1 MIDKDLQKKIDQSI
15 KLLKVACKGKKV
27 ELCYSGG
34 KDSDVILQLAKEA
47 EIDFVPIYKMTTI
60 DPPGTIKHARENG
73 CEIRRPEKTF
83 FQLVREKGLPSR
95 FMRFCCAYLK
105 EYKIMDNA
113 IIGVRRAESTKRA
126 KIYKEPTQCR
136 IYRKGEHVNRILPIL
151 EWTNDDVK
159 NYILDRGI
167 KCHPLYYDEKGNFR
181 VERRLGCIGCPL
193 VSKAR
198 DNFKKYPKFAKAY
211 IDAARAF
218 LDAKEGRREKYI
230 NEYVYFYRR
239 YFCPR
244 AEDYHRFLSQLD
256 GNNIFGD
263 KVNVKKFLED
273 YFGIELENPKPTKEK
288 KDKEIFI

>member
-1 MIDKDLQKKIDQSI
+1 MAISKELQKKIDQSI

-27 ELCYSGG
+27 EVCYSGG
-34 KDSDVILQLAKEA
+34 KDSDVILNLAKEA

-60 DPPGTIKHARENG
+60 DPPGTIKHAKDNG

-95 FMRFCCAYLK
+95 FARFCCAYLK

-136 IYRKGEHVNRILPIL
+136 IYEKGEHVNQIFPIL
-151 EWTNDDVK
+151 DWTNEDVK

-167 KCHPLYYDEKGNFR
+167 KCHPLYYDEKGEFR

-193 VSKAR
+193 ASNAK
-198 DNFKKYPKFAKAY
+198 DQFKKYPRFAKAY
-211 IDAARAF
+211 IDAVRVF
-218 LDAKEGRREKYI
+218 LDGQEDRYGKYRD
-230 NEYVYFYRR
+230 EAG
-239 YFCPR
+239 P
-244 AEDYHRFLSQLD
+244 Q
-256 GNNIFGD
+256 
-263 KVNVKKFLED
+263 
-273 YFGIELENPKPTKEK
+273 
-288 KDKEIFI
+288 

>member
-1 MIDKDLQKKIDQSI
+1 MAISKELQKKIDQSI

-60 DPPGTIKHARENG
+60 DPPGTIKHAKENG

-136 IYRKGEHVNRILPIL
+136 IYGNGEHVNQIFPIL
-151 EWTNDDVK
+151 DWTNDDVK

-167 KCHPLYYDEKGNFR
+167 KCHPLYYDDNGDFR

-193 VSKAR
+193 GSKAK
-198 DNFKKYPKFAKAY
+198 DDFKRYPRFVKAY
-211 IDAARAF
+211 IDAARVF
-218 LDAKEGRREKYI
+218 IDAKEGRREKHRS
-230 NEYVYFYRR
+230 EYVYFYGR
-239 YFCPR
+239 YFCPT
-244 AEDYHRFLSQLD
+244 AADYHNLLEQVD
-256 GNNIFGD
+256 GNNLLFAD
-263 KVNVKKFLED
+263 KIDVKKFLED
-273 YFGIELENPKPTKEK
+273 YFKIEL
-288 KDKEIFI
+288 

>member
-1 MIDKDLQKKIDQSI
+1 MAVNKELQKKIDQSI

-47 EIDFVPIYKMTTI
+47 EIDFVPIHKMTTI
-60 DPPGTIKHARENG
+60 DPAGTIKHAKENG

-95 FMRFCCAYLK
+95 YARFCCAYLK

-126 KIYKEPTQCR
+126 KRYKEPTQCR
-136 IYRKGEHVNRILPIL
+136 IYGNGEHVNQIFPIL
-151 EWTNDDVK
+151 DWTNDDVK

-167 KCHPLYYDEKGNFR
+167 KCHPLYYDEKGEFR

-193 VSKAR
+193 CSKAR
-198 DNFKKYPKFAKAY
+198 DDFKRYPKFVKAY
-211 IDAARAF
+211 IDASRVF
-218 LDAKEGRREKYI
+218 LDAKEGRREKHKD
-230 NEYVYFYRR
+230 EYAYFYGR

-244 AEDYHRFLSQLD
+244 AEDYHNFLKQID
-256 GNNIFGD
+256 GNNLFAEKID
-263 KVNVKKFLED
+263 VKKFLEE
-273 YFGIELENPKPTKEK
+273 YYKIEL
-288 KDKEIFI
+288 

>member
-1 MIDKDLQKKIDQSI
+1 MAVSKELQKKIDQSI

-60 DPPGTIKHARENG
+60 DPPGTIQHAKENG

-95 FMRFCCAYLK
+95 FKRFCCAYLK

-126 KIYKEPTQCR
+126 KKYKEPTQCR
-136 IYRKGEHVNRILPIL
+136 IYSNGEHANLIFPTLD
-151 EWTNDDVK
+151 WSNDDVK

-167 KCHPLYYDEKGNFR
+167 RCHPLYYDENGDFR

-193 VSKAR
+193 TSKAK
-198 DNFKKYPKFAKAY
+198 DDFKRYPRFVKAY
-211 IDAARAF
+211 IDAARVF
-218 LDAKEGRREKYI
+218 IDAKEGRREKCRS
-230 NEYVYFYRR
+230 EYVYFYSR
-239 YFCPR
+239 YFCPT
-244 AEDYHRFLSQLD
+244 AADYHNLLEQVD
-256 GNNIFGD
+256 GNNLLFAD
-263 KVNVKKFLED
+263 KIDVKKFLED
-273 YFGIELENPKPTKEK
+273 YFKIEL
-288 KDKEIFI
+288 

>member
-1 MIDKDLQKKIDQSI
+1 MAISKELQKKIDQSI
-15 KLLKVACKGKKV
+15 KLLKVACKGKQV

-60 DPPGTIKHARENG
+60 DPPGTIKHAKENG

-95 FMRFCCAYLK
+95 YARFCCAYLK
-105 EYKIMDNA
+105 EYKVMDNQ

-126 KIYKEPTQCR
+126 KRYKEPTQCR
-136 IYRKGEHVNRILPIL
+136 IYSNGEHANLIFPIL
-151 EWTNDDVK
+151 DWTNDDVK

-167 KCHPLYYDEKGNFR
+167 RCHPLYYDENGDFR

-193 VSKAR
+193 ASKAKE
-198 DNFKKYPKFAKAY
+198 DFKKYPRFVKAY
-211 IDAARAF
+211 IDAARVF
-218 LDAKEGRREKYI
+218 LGAKEGRLEKHTD
-230 NEYVYFYRR
+230 EYVYFYGR

-244 AEDYHRFLSQLD
+244 AEDYHNFINQLD
-256 GNNIFGD
+256 GDNMFGE
-263 KVNVKKFLED
+263 KVDVKKFLEE
-273 YFGIELENPKPTKEK
+273 YFQVEL
-288 KDKEIFI
+288 

>member
-1 MIDKDLQKKIDQSI
+1 MAVSKELQKKIDQSI
-15 KLLKVACKGKKV
+15 KLLKVACKGKQV
-27 ELCYSGG
+27 EVAYSGG

-60 DPPGTIKHARENG
+60 DPPGTIQHAKDNG

-83 FQLVREKGLPSR
+83 FQLVREMGLPSR
-95 FMRFCCAYLK
+95 FKRFCCAYLK

-126 KIYKEPTQCR
+126 KRYKEPTECR
-136 IYRKGEHVNRILPIL
+136 IYRNGEHVNQIYPIL

-167 KCHPLYYDEKGNFR
+167 RCHPLYYDDNGDFR

-193 VSKAR
+193 ASKAK
-198 DNFKKYPKFAKAY
+198 DNFKRYPRFVKAY
-211 IDAARAF
+211 IDAARVF
-218 LDAKEGRREKYI
+218 LGAKEGRLEKHTD
-230 NEYVYFYRR
+230 EYAYFYRR

-244 AEDYHRFLSQLD
+244 AEDYHNFLNQLN
-256 GNNIFGD
+256 GNNLFFAEKID
-263 KVNVKKFLED
+263 VKKFLED
-273 YFGIELENPKPTKEK
+273 YFKIEL
-288 KDKEIFI
+288 

>member
-1 MIDKDLQKKIDQSI
+1 MAVSKELNKKIDQSI
-15 KLLKVACKGKKV
+15 KLLKVACKDKKV

-60 DPPGTIKHARENG
+60 DPPRTIQHAKENG

-95 FMRFCCAYLK
+95 FTRFCCAYLK

-126 KIYKEPTQCR
+126 KRYKEPTQCR
-136 IYRKGEHVNRILPIL
+136 IYGNGEHVNQIFPIL
-151 EWTNDDVK
+151 DWTNDDVK

-167 KCHPLYYDEKGNFR
+167 KCHPLYYDDKGDFR

-193 VSKAR
+193 ASNAK
-198 DNFKKYPKFAKAY
+198 NEFKRYPKFVKAY
-211 IDAARAF
+211 IEAARVF
-218 LDAKEGRREKYI
+218 IDGKSERKDKYRDP
-230 NEYVYFYRR
+230 YVLFYANF
-239 YFCPR
+239 FCPT
-244 AEDYHRFLSQLD
+244 AEDYHNFLNQLN
-256 GNNIFGD
+256 GNNLFDD
-263 KVNVKKFLED
+263 KIDVKKFLED
-273 YFGIELENPKPTKEK
+273 YFKIEL
-288 KDKEIFI
+288 

>member
-1 MIDKDLQKKIDQSI
+1 MAVNKELQKKIDQSI

-47 EIDFVPIYKMTTI
+47 EIDFVPIHKMTTI
-60 DPPGTIKHARENG
+60 DPAGTIKHAKENG

-95 FMRFCCAYLK
+95 YARFCCAYLK

-126 KIYKEPTQCR
+126 KRYTEPTQCR
-136 IYRKGEHVNRILPIL
+136 IYGNGEHVNQIYPIL
-151 EWTNDDVK
+151 DWSNDDVK

-167 KCHPLYYDEKGNFR
+167 KCHPLYYDQKGEFQ

-193 VSKAR
+193 RSKAR
-198 DNFKKYPKFAKAY
+198 DDFKRYPRFVKAY
-211 IDAARAF
+211 IDAARVF
-218 LDAKEGRREKYI
+218 LGAKEGRLEKHTD
-230 NEYVYFYRR
+230 EYAYFYGR

-244 AEDYHRFLSQLD
+244 AEDYHNFLNQID
-256 GNNIFGD
+256 GNNLFAEKID
-263 KVNVKKFLED
+263 VKKFLEE
-273 YFGIELENPKPTKEK
+273 YYQTEL
-288 KDKEIFI
+288 

>member
-1 MIDKDLQKKIDQSI
+1 MAISKELQKKIDQSI

-27 ELCYSGG
+27 EVCYSGG
-34 KDSDVILQLAKEA
+34 KDSDVILNLAKEA

-60 DPPGTIKHARENG
+60 DPPGTIQHAKDNG

-95 FMRFCCAYLK
+95 FARFCCAYLK

-126 KIYKEPTQCR
+126 KRYKEPTECR
-136 IYRKGEHVNRILPIL
+136 IYSNGEHVNLIYPIL

-167 KCHPLYYDEKGNFR
+167 KCHPLYYDEKGEFR

-193 VSKAR
+193 ASNAK
-198 DNFKKYPKFAKAY
+198 DQFKKYPRFAKAY
-211 IDAARAF
+211 IDAARVF
-218 LDAKEGRREKYI
+218 LDAKEGRREKHYD
-230 NEYVYFYRR
+230 EYVYFYVR

-244 AEDYHRFLSQLD
+244 AEDYHNFLNQLN
-256 GNNIFGD
+256 GNNLFFAEKID
-263 KVNVKKFLED
+263 VKKFLED
-273 YFGIELENPKPTKEK
+273 YFKIEL
-288 KDKEIFI
+288 

>member
-95 FMRFCCAYLK
+95 FGRFCCAYLK

-126 KIYKEPTQCR
+126 KIYKEPILCR
-136 IYRKGEHVNRILPIL
+136 IYRKGEHVNQILPIL

-193 VSKAR
+193 VSKAK
-198 DNFKKYPKFAKAY
+198 DDFKKYPKFVKAY
-211 IDAARAF
+211 IDAARVF
-218 LDAKEGRREKYI
+218 LDAKEGRREKYLS
-230 NEYVYFYRR
+230 EYVYFYSR
-239 YFCPR
+239 YFCSR
-244 AEDYHRFLSQLD
+244 AEDYHNFVNQLD

-263 KVNVKKFLED
+263 KPDVKKFLED
-273 YFGIELENPKPTKEK
+273 YFGIEL
-288 KDKEIFI
+288 